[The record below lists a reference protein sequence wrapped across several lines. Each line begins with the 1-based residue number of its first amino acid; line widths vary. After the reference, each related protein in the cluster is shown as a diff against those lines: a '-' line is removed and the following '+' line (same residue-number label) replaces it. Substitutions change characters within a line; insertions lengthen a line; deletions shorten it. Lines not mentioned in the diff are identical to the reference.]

1 MTVLA
6 KYSKAVT
13 PHPSKSFIKDTLMQ
27 VSGQGGRSTV
37 TSRLK
42 CVDSAV
48 HAGLS
53 VRITVP

>member
-1 MTVLA
+1 MTVLE
-6 KYSKAVT
+6 KYAKAVT
-13 PHPSKSFIKDTLMQ
+13 PHPTKSFIKDTLMQ
-27 VSGQGGRSTV
+27 VSQGGRSTV

-48 HAGLS
+48 DAGLS